1 MQPIEDFQIRYTNTD
16 AIEGD
21 LIESMQNSNIFKI
34 TMDVY
39 YKMTLVNF
47 QTYKSILPSVFI
59 KPDFS
64 NHFVNY

>member
-21 LIESMQNSNIFKI
+21 LIESMQNSNIFKT

-39 YKMTLVNF
+39 
-47 QTYKSILPSVFI
+47 
-59 KPDFS
+59 
-64 NHFVNY
+64 